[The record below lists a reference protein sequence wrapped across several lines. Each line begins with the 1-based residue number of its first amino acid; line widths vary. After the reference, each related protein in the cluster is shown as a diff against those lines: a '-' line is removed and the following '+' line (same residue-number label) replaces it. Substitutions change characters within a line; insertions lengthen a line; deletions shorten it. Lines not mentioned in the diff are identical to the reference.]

1 MFTIVTGRYNNETWE
16 ASVKYRMKK
25 KFECIYAPPY
35 KLAETIDVNSPVFV
49 IEMNNSTNQI
59 MGIGFIKNKLVT
71 DKVYKVQEDS
81 NCNRYIYI
89 GKYHISREVLNEYNP
104 FLVYVL
110 DEILFKGYTHSKRGS
125 GLTKIPEKVLKLDVC
140 EGINIKKEIK
150 DVFIYHFKDKLLSKN
165 ENKQLKIGE

>member
-1 MFTIVTGRYNNETWE
+1 MFTVVTVRYDNETWD
-16 ASVKYRMKK
+16 ASVRCRKRKNLS
-25 KFECIYAPPY
+25 CIYATPF

-59 MGIGFIKNKLVT
+59 MGIGLIKNKLVT

-89 GKYHISREVLNEYNP
+89 GEYHISREVLDDYNP

-150 DVFIYHFKDKLLSKN
+150 DIFVHHFRDKILSKRKGIQPT
-165 ENKQLKIGE
+165 EN